1 MNPRSVVVE
10 RAGLQ
15 SLIVDRGRFGYRDR
29 GIAWC
34 GAADAL
40 AFTLA
45 QRLAG
50 NDAGDAALEIVMGDV
65 AIRFESRARC
75 ALSGADCDARLDG
88 VRVPVW
94 GAFDVPAGS
103 RLTLERPRTWMRTIV
118 AFDGGI
124 DLAPVLGSRTTD
136 VTAHLGGVDGRALRA
151 GDRIALGTPTAPA
164 GSPRLSIKPPHADFA
179 AAFGSDALSVRVIVE
194 PGYEPLWERTWTV
207 GHDGNRMGCRLQ
219 GESVPHDSG
228 NVRSRAVF
236 PGVVQLPPGGEPIV
250 LLSDAQ
256 TTGGYPVAGTVIEA
270 DLWIFGQA
278 RAGNRVRL
286 VPCSLEDAQ
295 AASDRV
301 SAYVAAIDAAIVRGA
316 GV

>member
-1 MNPRSVVVE
+1 MRVSTGCAFPRGGHSTYRQGRGSRWSVRAHGCARSSRSTAAST
-10 RAGLQ
+10 RAGAWIAHHRRNGA
-15 SLIVDRGRFGYRDR
+15 SGRRRRPCAARGR
-29 GIAWC
+29 
-34 GAADAL
+34 
-40 AFTLA
+40 
-45 QRLAG
+45 
-50 NDAGDAALEIVMGDV
+50 
-65 AIRFESRARC
+65 SH
-75 ALSGADCDARLDG
+75 
-88 VRVPVW
+88 RV
-94 GAFDVPAGS
+94 GHAH
-103 RLTLERPRTWMRTIV
+103 RT
-118 AFDGGI
+118 
-124 DLAPVLGSRTTD
+124 
-136 VTAHLGGVDGRALRA
+136 
-151 GDRIALGTPTAPA
+151 A
-164 GSPRLSIKPPHADFA
+164 GSPRLSIKPPHADFAA